1 MSMVAP
7 DLRAFL
13 ERATPIVEQEMF
25 SFLPVQ
31 EPEEYMY
38 RPMRDYPERG
48 GKRFRPAL
56 VLLSCEAMGGDTD
69 QAVRTAAAFEMFH
82 SFALLHD
89 DIEDDSEVRRGK
101 PCIHKL
107 HGIPLS
113 VNIGDALY
121 AKVFE
126 MLSANREVVDCEKT
140 LTLIEEMIRGSRETF
155 EGQAYDVG
163 WTRQRYIPT
172 EAEFMTMLRKKTGW
186 YSGRGLCSAGAII
199 AGAPDEERR
208 ALGDF
213 GEAMAIAFQIRD
225 DLLNLTSSEQDAE
238 IAPGVTSGA
247 YGKERGGDIAEGK
260 RTLIIIDL
268 LRKCTPEE
276 HREVLTILHQERR
289 YNTAEEI
296 ERVIGLVECYGC
308 MEYAGQICQEK
319 AAESL
324 NHLEEVHYSPARDLL
339 GEMLDFLVQ
348 RAF

>member
-1 MSMVAP
+1 MTTVAP
-7 DLRAFL
+7 NLKAFL
-13 ERATPIVEQEMF
+13 EESIPAIEREMF

-31 EPEEYMY
+31 EPEEFLY

-56 VLLSCEAMGGDTD
+56 VLISCQVLGGEIER
-69 QAVRTAAAFEMFH
+69 AVRTAGAFEMFQ

-101 PCIHKL
+101 PCSHKL

-126 MLSANREVVDCEKT
+126 MLAANGEILGCETT
-140 LTLIEEMIRGSRETF
+140 LALIEEMIRGSRETF

-163 WTRQRYIPT
+163 WIRQQYIPT
-172 EAEFMTMLRKKTGW
+172 EEEFMIMLRKKTGW
-186 YSGRGLCSAGAII
+186 YSGRGLCTAGAII
-199 AGAPDEERR
+199 AGASWEERTN
-208 ALGDF
+208 LGNF

-225 DLLNLTSSEQDAE
+225 DLLNLSSSQQDAE

-268 LRKCTPEE
+268 LRKCTPKEKV
-276 HREVLTILHQERR
+276 EVLEILHQQREF
-289 YNTAEEI
+289 NTAADI
-296 ERVIGLVECYGC
+296 ERVIDLVEHYGS
-308 MEYAGQICQEK
+308 MEYAGSVCRRK
-319 AAESL
+319 AEQSREYLQNVNPSA
-324 NHLEEVHYSPARDLL
+324 ARDLL
-339 GEMLDFLVQ
+339 GEMLDFLVE

>member
-1 MSMVAP
+1 MTTVAP
-7 DLRAFL
+7 NLKVFL
-13 ERATPIVEQEMF
+13 ERTIPIIEEEMF

-31 EPEEYMY
+31 EPEDFLY

-56 VLLSCEAMGGDTD
+56 LLIACQALDGDFER
-69 QAVRTAAAFEMFH
+69 AVRTAAAFEMFQ

-113 VNIGDALY
+113 VNIGDATY

-126 MLSANREVVDCEKT
+126 MLAANQEILGCATT
-140 LTLIEEMIRGSRETF
+140 LNLIEEMIRGSRETF
-155 EGQAYDVG
+155 EGQAFDVG
-163 WTRQRYIPT
+163 WIKQQYIPT
-172 EAEFMTMLRKKTGW
+172 EEEFMTMLRKKTGW

-199 AGAPDEERR
+199 AGASDVQREN
-208 ALGDF
+208 LGNF

-225 DLLNLTSSEQDAE
+225 DLLNLSTSQQESE
-238 IAPGVTSGA
+238 IAPGITSGA

-268 LRKCTPEE
+268 LRKCTDAERE
-276 HREVLTILHQERR
+276 EVLAILHQERQ
-289 YNTAEEI
+289 YNTAAEI
-296 ERVIGLVECYGC
+296 ERVIDLVDRYDS
-308 MEYAGQICQEK
+308 MEYAAAVCGRK
-319 AAESL
+319 ADESRRY
-324 NHLEEVHYSPARDLL
+324 LERVEPSPARDLL
-339 GEMLDFLVQ
+339 GEMLDFLVA
-348 RAF
+348 RVF